1 MWTASVLERIS
12 TKFVH
17 LKSLLELG
25 LEHRA
30 IRNSTPHGTEPTVI
44 SVQAHSEPTA
54 ELDCVTNAQP
64 SGNGTQGGDIGG
76 GVGEVVS
83 LKSNSSCNP
92 CFDEL
97 KADSPPELTNRS
109 LARGL
114 GLPLSEWH
122 QTHARRMCQYSLR
135 STGGSPSRI
144 EGRKPKEKGAWRL
157 SKHRGKSKWRVS
169 VCSSS
174 LSRCLG

>member
-54 ELDCVTNAQP
+54 ELDCVTHAQP
-64 SGNGTQGGDIGG
+64 SGDGTQSGDIGG

-92 CFDEL
+92 CFDEP
-97 KADSPPELTNRS
+97 KADSAPELTNRS

-114 GLPLSEWH
+114 ACPSRNGTKPTLVECANTHFDQRADLPPGLKGGN
-122 QTHARRMCQYSLR
+122 LR
-135 STGGSPSRI
+135 KRAPGGYPSIGGSPNGVYLYVRALY
-144 EGRKPKEKGAWRL
+144 P
-157 SKHRGKSKWRVS
+157 V
-169 VCSSS
+169 
-174 LSRCLG
+174 CLG